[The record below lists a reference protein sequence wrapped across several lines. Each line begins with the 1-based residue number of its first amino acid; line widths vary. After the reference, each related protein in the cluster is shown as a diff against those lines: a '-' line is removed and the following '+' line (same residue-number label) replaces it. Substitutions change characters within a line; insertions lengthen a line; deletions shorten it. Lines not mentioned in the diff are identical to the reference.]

1 MSEKVYDALVIGSGA
16 AGSFAAKELTANG
29 LTVLLL
35 EAGAEIG
42 KKDFDPSRKKPPT
55 SAINIWER
63 ARATLKGQPI
73 QARAAFFSERF
84 SRFFVNDRKNPYTT
98 PRSAPYLWIR
108 GRQAGGRLHSFGR
121 VLMRWSDDDFKI
133 QSRTGRG
140 ADWPVSYDELAPF
153 YAEAES
159 YLNLYGNEDHVSSL
173 PDGVYSHPAKLT
185 PAEQLFKKTVETGS
199 PERHVVSWRYIAPDA
214 ERVPRP
220 LREALASGKLT
231 ITYDAV
237 VRRILTDNNTGHATG
252 AEFVDRISGAIRTVS
267 AANVVLCASPIESV
281 RLLLNSASPA
291 HPNGL
296 ANSSG
301 TLGRYFMDQLPCLA
315 FGRFAPAPG
324 WSHDDS
330 APQDPFY
337 NPSGGIFI
345 PRFDNVE
352 GKAPRGDFAFQGS
365 VGRAPVADTAPS
377 SLAFFGFGL
386 MLPYADN
393 RITLDPHKKDAWGI
407 SVPHIRCV
415 MDEAEQE
422 LLKKQEETLIDMV
435 RTAGGELEFIGS
447 PRGFTEMGRG
457 AFPEADA
464 FSRFLFRKWFRKTM
478 CMGAAIH
485 ESGGARMGASKDTSV
500 LDSWNRTWDVPNLL
514 VTDASAFPGG
524 GISGTTLTVMALT
537 LRACRNLAQK
547 YCHTA
552 HKPPA
557 SALTARHSAPPA

>member
-29 LTVLLL
+29 LSVLLL
-35 EAGAEIG
+35 EAGPEIG
-42 KKDFDPSRKKPPT
+42 KRDFDPSRKKPPA

-73 QARAAFFSERF
+73 QARAAFFTERF

-98 PRSAPYLWIR
+98 PRGEPFLWIR

-133 QSRTGRG
+133 HSRTGKG
-140 ADWPVSYDELAPF
+140 VDWPVSYNELAPY
-153 YAEAES
+153 YAEAEEH
-159 YLNLYGNEDHVSSL
+159 LGLYGNKDHVSTL
-173 PDGVYSHPAKLT
+173 PDGNYSHAAKLT
-185 PAEQLFKKTVETGS
+185 PAEQLFKTAVESGS

-220 LREALASGKLT
+220 LREALASGRLT
-231 ITYDAV
+231 VRYNAV
-237 VRRILTDNNTGHATG
+237 VRRITTDAQTGRASG
-252 AEFVDRISGAIRTVS
+252 AEFVDRGSGEIQTVR
-267 AANVVLCASPIESV
+267 AANVILCASPIESI
-281 RLLLNSASPA
+281 RLLLNSASEK

-315 FGRFAPAPG
+315 FGTFAPAKG

-345 PRFDNVE
+345 PRFDMFEN
-352 GKAPRGDFAFQGS
+352 KPPRGDFAFQGS
-365 VGRAPVADTAPS
+365 VGRAPVAEGSAS
-377 SLAFFGFGL
+377 SLSFFGFGL
-386 MLPYADN
+386 MLPHADN
-393 RITLDPHKKDAWGI
+393 RITLDARRKDAWGI
-407 SVPHIRCV
+407 PVPHIRCV
-415 MDEAEQE
+415 MHDSEREM
-422 LLKKQEETLIDMV
+422 LKKQEKTLIDMV
-435 RTAGGELEFIGS
+435 RDAGGELEFIGS
-447 PRGFTEMGRG
+447 PSGFSEMGRG
-457 AFPEADA
+457 AFPEADV

-485 ESGGARMGASKDTSV
+485 ESGGARMGHSRETSV
-500 LDSWNRTWDVPNLL
+500 LNEWNQSWDVPNLY
-514 VTDASAFPGG
+514 VTDASAFAGG
-524 GISGTTLTVMALT
+524 GTTGTTLTVMALT
-537 LRACRNLAQK
+537 LRACRNLAREYRSK
-547 YCHTA
+547 
-552 HKPPA
+552 
-557 SALTARHSAPPA
+557 S

>member
-16 AGSFAAKELTANG
+16 AGSFAARELTANG
-29 LTVLLL
+29 LSVLLL
-35 EAGAEIG
+35 EAGPEIG
-42 KKDFDPSRKKPPT
+42 KKDFDPSRKKPPA

-73 QARAAFFSERF
+73 QARAAFFTERF

-98 PRSAPYLWIR
+98 PRGEPFLWIR

-133 QSRTGRG
+133 NSRTGRG
-140 ADWPVSYDELAPF
+140 VDWPVSYAELAPF
-153 YAEAES
+153 YAEVERS
-159 YLNLYGNEDHVSSL
+159 LNLYGNEDHVATL
-173 PDGVYSHPAKLT
+173 PDGVYAHAAKLT
-185 PAEQLFKKTVETGS
+185 PAEQLFKKTVETAT

-231 ITYDAV
+231 IVHDAIA
-237 VRRILTDNNTGHATG
+237 RRILTDETTGRATG
-252 AEFVDRISGAIRTVS
+252 AEFVDRNSGVVKTAN
-267 AANVVLCASPIESV
+267 AANVILCASPIESV

-291 HPNGL
+291 HPDGL

-315 FGRFAPAPG
+315 FGTFAPARG

-330 APQDPFY
+330 APPDPFY
-337 NPSGGIFI
+337 NPSGGIFV
-345 PRFDNVE
+345 PRFDDVE
-352 GKAPRGDFAFQGS
+352 GQAPRGDFAFQGS
-365 VGRAPVADTAPS
+365 IGRAPMADTAPS

-386 MLPYADN
+386 MLPHADN
-393 RITLDPHKKDAWGI
+393 RITLDPRKKDAWGI
-407 SVPHIRCV
+407 AVPHIRCV
-415 MDEAEQE
+415 MHEPEYA
-422 LLKKQEETLIDMV
+422 LLEKQEKTLIEMV
-435 RTAGGELEFIGS
+435 TDAGGELEFIGS
-447 PRGFTEMGRG
+447 PRGFKEMGRG

-485 ESGGARMGASKDTSV
+485 ESGGARMGASRDTSV
-500 LDSWNRTWDVPNLL
+500 LNSWNQSWDVPNLL

-524 GISGTTLTVMALT
+524 GTTGTTLTVMALT
-537 LRACRNLAQK
+537 LRACRRLAQE
-547 YCHTA
+547 HGSTR
-552 HKPPA
+552 PA
-557 SALTARHSAPPA
+557 

>member
-29 LTVLLL
+29 LSVLLL
-35 EAGAEIG
+35 EAGPEIG
-42 KKDFDPSRKKPPT
+42 KKDFDPSRKKRPA

-73 QARAAFFSERF
+73 QARAAFFTERF

-98 PRSAPYLWIR
+98 PRGEPFLWIR

-133 QSRTGRG
+133 NSRTGRG
-140 ADWPVSYDELAPF
+140 VDWPVSYEELAPF
-153 YAEAES
+153 YAEVERS
-159 YLNLYGNEDHVSSL
+159 LNLYGNEDHVATL
-173 PDGVYSHPAKLT
+173 PDGVYAHAAKLT
-185 PAEQLFKKTVETGS
+185 PAEQLFKKTVETAT

-231 ITYDAV
+231 IIHDAIA
-237 VRRILTDNNTGHATG
+237 RRILTDEKTGRATG
-252 AEFVDRISGAIRTVS
+252 AEFVDRNSGVVKTAS
-267 AANVVLCASPIESV
+267 AANVILCASPIESV

-291 HPNGL
+291 HPDGL

-315 FGRFAPAPG
+315 FGTFAPARG

-330 APQDPFY
+330 APPDPFY
-337 NPSGGIFI
+337 NPSGGIFV
-345 PRFDNVE
+345 PRFDDVE
-352 GKAPRGDFAFQGS
+352 GQAPRGDFAFQGS
-365 VGRAPVADTAPS
+365 IGRAPVADTAPS
-377 SLAFFGFGL
+377 SLAFFGFGI
-386 MLPYADN
+386 MLPHADN
-393 RITLDPHKKDAWGI
+393 RITLDPRKKDAWGI
-407 SVPHIRCV
+407 AVPHIRCV
-415 MDEAEQE
+415 MHEPEYA
-422 LLKKQEETLIDMV
+422 LLEKQEKTLIEMV
-435 RTAGGELEFIGS
+435 TDAGGELEFIGS
-447 PRGFTEMGRG
+447 PRGFKEMGRG

-485 ESGGARMGASKDTSV
+485 ESGGARMGASRDTSV
-500 LDSWNRTWDVPNLL
+500 LNSWNQSWDVPNLL

-524 GISGTTLTVMALT
+524 GTTGTTLTVMALT
-537 LRACRNLAQK
+537 LRACRRLAQQ
-547 YCHTA
+547 HGSTR
-552 HKPPA
+552 PA
-557 SALTARHSAPPA
+557 